1 MGRLSRLL
9 SRLLGYVAAEER
21 EGISFPPGPHWDVD
35 HPEAQFPELLRRL
48 PDLMPP
54 GSTVYLEGGPAD
66 EVDAFLEAR
75 AVENSPKFRMGTI
88 WPRPL
93 VFHIALTL
101 ENMTGL
107 AALAERYVI
116 PQIADHLQIYRD
128 GQVLLAWYDMAS
140 DAFCVSKEIPEA
152 ALGDWCAE
160 LHLQYKDCS
169 IDV

>member
-1 MGRLSRLL
+1 MGRLPRLL

-21 EGISFPPGPHWDVD
+21 EGIRFPPGAHWDLD
-35 HPEAQFPELLRRL
+35 HPEAQFPQLLRRL

-54 GSTVYLEGGPAD
+54 GSTLYLEGSPAD
-66 EVDAFLEAR
+66 EVRAYLEAR
-75 AVENSPKFRMGTI
+75 AVENPAKVQMGTV

-93 VFHIALTL
+93 VFHIALTP

-116 PQIADHLQIYRD
+116 PQIADHLHIYKD
-128 GQVLLAWYDMAS
+128 GTVFLAWYDMAS
-140 DAFCVSKEIPEA
+140 DPLCVSKEIPEA
-152 ALGDWCAE
+152 ALRDLCAE
-160 LHLQYKDCS
+160 LDLQYKDCS